1 MNVKTPLKML
11 DSVISS
17 AWVGVAV
24 ASVPGK
30 DLNARIHLAVINASV
45 QRK

>member
-1 MNVKTPLKML
+1 MNVKILLKMS
-11 DSVISS
+11 DSVIFS

-24 ASVPGK
+24 ASVLGK
-30 DLNARIHLAVINASV
+30 DLNARIHQGVINASV

>member
-1 MNVKTPLKML
+1 MNAKTPLKML

-17 AWVGVAV
+17 AWVAGAV
-24 ASVPGK
+24 ASVLGK
-30 DLNARIHLAVINASV
+30 DLNARIHLGVINASV

>member
-1 MNVKTPLKML
+1 MNVKILLKMS

-24 ASVPGK
+24 ASVPEK
-30 DLNARIHLAVINASV
+30 DSNARIHLGVINASV